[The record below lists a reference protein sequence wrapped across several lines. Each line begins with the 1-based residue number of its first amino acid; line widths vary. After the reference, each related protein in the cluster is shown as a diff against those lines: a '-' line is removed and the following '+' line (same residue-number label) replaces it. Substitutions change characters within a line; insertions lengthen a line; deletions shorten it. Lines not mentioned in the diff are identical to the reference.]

1 MGYYKERT
9 GVLRSGGAGLKLFTR
24 DDMDT
29 IHFSTLRILEKTGL
43 IVESRE
49 AAEIFHGAGCRVME
63 NHDHFRVWIPQYV
76 VHDCLAGAPHSIVF
90 HGRRRQD
97 DYEAEPGRVGFA
109 TFGECINVIDPVT
122 RECRPSTKKDCGEV
136 SRVIDALPEMA
147 ITLRTVCSGDQYPE
161 SQAVH
166 NFETMLNNSSKHLFL
181 GVINRRNLE
190 KMVEMAHVVCGG
202 EEAYRQK
209 PIFSACLC
217 PTSPLTLVKDCCEA
231 IITCARTGTGMQVI
245 PMCLSGGSSPAT
257 VSATVLQHNC
267 EELSALVLAQLTARG
282 TKFTYGSCSTIMDLK
297 TGNSVV
303 GAPEYGMINAGIV
316 QMARYYQLTVWCG
329 GGLSDAKIPDAQVGY
344 EFTIN
349 ALQAALAGA
358 NMVYGSGCLDLGL
371 TFDYAKLLMD
381 HECMGNI
388 RKVLEGIPTDNDS
401 LCVNLIEE
409 VGPGGSFLT
418 QKDTLKRARNQS
430 KAVLFDRHGRERWA
444 RENPDGRTVTDR
456 AYDAALAIIANH
468 QPLPLPP
475 GAAETVSEIV
485 KEYDAELKA
494 PKGAA

>member
-1 MGYYKERT
+1 MGYLKERT
-9 GVLRSGGAGLKLFTR
+9 GVVRGGGAGLKLFTR
-24 DDMDT
+24 DDTDT
-29 IHFSTLRILEKTGL
+29 MHFRSLRILEKTGL
-43 IVESRE
+43 LIESQE
-49 AAEIFHGAGCRVME
+49 AADIFHGAGCRVE
-63 NHDHFRVWIPQYV
+63 AKGDNFRVWVPQYV
-76 VHDCLAGAPHSIVF
+76 VNDCLDSAPHSIIF
-90 HGRRRQD
+90 HGRRPED

-109 TFGECINVIDPVT
+109 TFGECVNVIDPVT
-122 RECRPSTKKDCGEV
+122 RQCRPSTKKDCGEV
-136 SRVIDALPEMA
+136 SRVIDALPEMC
-147 ITLRTVCSGDQYPE
+147 ITLRTVCSGDQYPAA
-161 SQAVH
+161 QAVH
-166 NFETMLNNSSKHLFL
+166 NFEAMLNNSSKHLFL
-181 GVINRRNLE
+181 GVVNRRNLE
-190 KMVEMAHVVCGG
+190 MMIQMAHAVCGG
-202 EEAYRQK
+202 EEAYRAK

-217 PTSPLTLVKDCCEA
+217 PTSPLTLVRDCCEA

-267 EELSALVLAQLTARG
+267 EVLSALVLAQLTARG

-303 GAPEYGMINAGIV
+303 GAPEYGMINSGIT
-316 QMARYYQLTVWCG
+316 QMARYYGLTVWCG

-401 LCVNLIEE
+401 LCVNIIDE
-409 VGPGGSFLT
+409 VGPGGNFLT
-418 QKDTLKRARNQS
+418 HRDTLKRARGQS
-430 KAVLFDRHGRERWA
+430 RSVLFDRNVRERWE
-444 RENPDGRTVTDR
+444 RENPGGRTVTDR
-456 AYDAALAIIANH
+456 AYDAAMSILATH
-468 QPLPLPP
+468 QPLPLPD
-475 GAAETVSEIV
+475 GVADRLSEMV
-485 KEYDAELKA
+485 RDYDARLMAE
-494 PKGAA
+494 KGA

>member
-1 MGYYKERT
+1 MVYLKERT
-9 GVLRSGGAGLKLFTR
+9 GLRRAGGMGLNLFTR

-29 IHFSTLRILEKTGL
+29 IHFRSLKILEKTGL
-43 IVESRE
+43 RVESRE
-49 AAEIFHGAGCRVME
+49 AADIFHGAGCRVE
-63 NHDHFRVWIPQYV
+63 TQNDYYRVFVPQYV
-76 VHDCLAGAPHSIVF
+76 VHDCLAAAPHSIVF
-90 HGRRRQD
+90 HGRRPED

-109 TFGECINVIDPVT
+109 TFGECVNIIDPVT
-122 RECRPSTKKDCGEV
+122 RECRPSTKKDCGQV
-136 SRVIDALPEMA
+136 SRLIDALPELC
-147 ITLRTVCSGDQYPE
+147 ITLRTVCSGDQYPA

-166 NFETMLNNSSKHLFL
+166 NIEAMFNNTSKHVFL
-181 GVINRRNLE
+181 GVVGRRNLE
-190 KMVEMAHVVCGG
+190 KMVEMAHVICGG
-202 EEAYRQK
+202 EAAYRAR

-217 PTSPLTLVKDCCEA
+217 PTSPLTLVRDCCES

-257 VSATVLQHNC
+257 VSGTVLQHNC
-267 EELSALVLAQLTARG
+267 EVLSALVLAQLAGRG

-297 TGNSVV
+297 TGNSAV
-303 GAPEYGMINAGIV
+303 GAPEYGLINAGITT
-316 QMARYYQLTVWCG
+316 MARYYQLTVWCG

-371 TFDYAKLLMD
+371 TFDYAKLMMD

-401 LCVNLIEE
+401 LCAGLIDE
-409 VGPGGSFLT
+409 VGPGGTFLT
-418 QKDTLKRARNQS
+418 HRDTLKRARSQS
-430 KAVLFDRHGRERWA
+430 KAVLFDRNGRERWA
-444 RENPDGRTVTDR
+444 RENPNGRTVTER
-456 AYDAALAIIANH
+456 AYEAALNIIATH

-475 GAAETVSEIV
+475 GVAETLSRMVGD
-485 KEYDAELKA
+485 YDAELKA
-494 PKGAA
+494 EKNQA